1 MKTDKQL
8 LALNKTDLLKEYREL
23 ESKLQEVSANTKEPT
38 LEDAIKIVQ
47 DNNMIVRKKQHYNFQ
62 EVNVNDND
70 QYHFRH

>member
-8 LALNKTDLLKEYREL
+8 LALNKTDLLKEYRKL

-47 DNNMIVRKKQHYNFQ
+47 KHDMIVRKKQQYNF
-62 EVNVNDND
+62 
-70 QYHFRH
+70 

>member
-23 ESKLQEVSANTKEPT
+23 ERKLKKVATNTKEPT

-47 DNNMIVRKKQHYNFQ
+47 DNDMIVRKKQHYNF
-62 EVNVNDND
+62 
-70 QYHFRH
+70 

>member
-8 LALNKTDLLKEYREL
+8 LALNKTDLLKEYRKL

-47 DNNMIVRKKQHYNFQ
+47 NHDMIVRKKQQYNF
-62 EVNVNDND
+62 
-70 QYHFRH
+70 

>member
-38 LEDAIKIVQ
+38 LEEAIKIVQ
-47 DNNMIVRKKQHYNFQ
+47 NHDMIVRKKQQYNF
-62 EVNVNDND
+62 
-70 QYHFRH
+70 

>member
-38 LEDAIKIVQ
+38 LEEAIKTVQ
-47 DNNMIVRKKQHYNFQ
+47 NHDMIVRKKQQYNF
-62 EVNVNDND
+62 
-70 QYHFRH
+70 

>member
-8 LALNKTDLLKEYREL
+8 LALNKTDLLKEYRKL

-47 DNNMIVRKKQHYNFQ
+47 NHDMIVRKKQHYTF
-62 EVNVNDND
+62 
-70 QYHFRH
+70 

>member
-47 DNNMIVRKKQHYNFQ
+47 DNNMIVRKKQHYNF
-62 EVNVNDND
+62 
-70 QYHFRH
+70 

>member
-8 LALNKTDLLKEYREL
+8 LALNKTDLLKEYRKL

-47 DNNMIVRKKQHYNFQ
+47 DNDMIVRKKQQYNF
-62 EVNVNDND
+62 
-70 QYHFRH
+70 